1 MTHEARKTD
10 VLRAVDE
17 RPFDLPEGLRAGVS
31 ALFAP
36 MDRSIASSIV
46 SAVVARST
54 RRRSL
59 QAFWLG
65 LSPAVVLAFVAV
77 LYVGGMGLLPAS
89 RQVASQ
95 GMVAASNPDVRAS
108 DFAAKGLTAPENPAT
123 LAARSPQPS
132 LKVDLQGDPV
142 RRGILVSWLRA
153 GHPDVAVQLE
163 TGESGATVSLA
174 LEAGEA
180 SRFVS
185 VMVLHGF
192 VGQEPSGLALSVQS
206 PSEAWM
212 WALRAASYAV
222 CLAL

>member
-65 LSPAVVLAFVAV
+65 LSPVVVLAFVAV

-95 GMVAASNPDVRAS
+95 GMVAASSPDVRAS
-108 DFAAKGLTAPENPAT
+108 DFAAKEVTAPKNSAMLAVGCPDPA
-123 LAARSPQPS
+123 LR
-132 LKVDLQGDPV
+132 VDLGGNPV
-142 RRGILVSWLRA
+142 RKGVLISWLRV
-153 GHPDVAVQLE
+153 GYPDAAAQLE
-163 TGESGATVSLA
+163 TGQSGAIVSLT
-174 LEAGEA
+174 LEAGEV
-180 SRFVS
+180 RQFVS
-185 VMVLHGF
+185 IMTLHGF
-192 VGQEPSGLALSVQS
+192 VGQAPSGLALSVQS